1 VPKEPLIAII
11 DDDASFRASLVDL
24 LSSIAYRA
32 EAFACAEDFI
42 AATTN
47 PYDCVVSD
55 VHMPG
60 MSGIDLQ
67 HLLPSRAYPVPV
79 IMVTGRTEPGLE
91 QRVVSSGAVCLLKKP
106 FDADV
111 LIDCLERV
119 LNP

>member
-1 VPKEPLIAII
+1 MSKEPLIAII

-67 HLLPSRAYPVPV
+67 QLLASRAYPVPV

-119 LNP
+119 LKP